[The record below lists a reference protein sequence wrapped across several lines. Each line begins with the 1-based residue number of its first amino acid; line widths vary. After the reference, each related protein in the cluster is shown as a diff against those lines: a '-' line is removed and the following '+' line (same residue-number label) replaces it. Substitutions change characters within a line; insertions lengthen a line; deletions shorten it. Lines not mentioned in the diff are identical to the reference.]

1 MDSSFSSTVNPR
13 KPKKYKNRGSRT
25 SNMEIGGRKKTGKS
39 IQILLN
45 RTQQRN
51 WRSKSST
58 ATEKKAGK
66 EGDVGE

>member
-1 MDSSFSSTVNPR
+1 MGSSFSSTVNLR
-13 KPKKYKNRGSRT
+13 KPKKIQKQQSKT
-25 SNMEIGGRKKTGKS
+25 SNMEIGGEKKNGKS
-39 IQILLN
+39 IQILFN

-58 ATEKKAGK
+58 AMEKKAGE